1 VAAAAVLVAVLA
13 AAAIA
18 ALGFTFL
25 GQHGG
30 GPTSSPSAPA
40 ATGPK
45 AVVEAYFAAINAHNW
60 RKVWDLGGKNFSKT
74 RSQMIAGYRM
84 TAHDDVTDIVTHGDE
99 VAFRL
104 TAHQTDGS
112 VKIYHESF
120 AVRNGVITAAHVT

>member
-1 VAAAAVLVAVLA
+1 VAVAGALVVVLA
-13 AAAIA
+13 AAAIG
-18 ALGFTFL
+18 ALVFTSL

-30 GPTSSPSAPA
+30 APTSPPSAPA
-40 ATGPK
+40 AAGPK
-45 AVVEAYFAAINAHNW
+45 AVVEAYFAAINARNW

-99 VAFRL
+99 VSLRL

-120 AVRNGVITAAHVT
+120 VVRNGVITAAHVT